1 MNDHKNTVSDAGEEM
16 NEPLKILYVDDEAL
30 LKMAFVET
38 LKQQGFYAR
47 GALSGQEALDLAAVD
62 TPDIIILDV
71 MMKPMDGWETLS
83 RLKSMDNGRNV
94 PVIMQTGKSLTIKDV
109 LKYGDLIEDY
119 LVKPV
124 RLPELIRAINAVGER
139 RSMIEGETATAREK
153 SPGLD
158 LIDEYAALRRKVLI
172 GERLIEVLGR
182 IYPIRK
188 DGSIETDIEMP
199 ELNEVVNRF
208 TTDKARLAEVKEALF
223 GPSPGEPAIQSS

>member
-172 GERLIEVLGR
+172 GER
-182 IYPIRK
+182 
-188 DGSIETDIEMP
+188 
-199 ELNEVVNRF
+199 
-208 TTDKARLAEVKEALF
+208 
-223 GPSPGEPAIQSS
+223 

>member
-182 IYPIRK
+182 IYPFRK

>member
-1 MNDHKNTVSDAGEEM
+1 M

-38 LKQQGFYAR
+38 LKQQGFHAR
-47 GALSGQEALDLAAVD
+47 GALSGQEALDMAAED

-83 RLKSMDNGRNV
+83 RLKSMEPGRNV
-94 PVIMQTGKSLTIKDV
+94 PVIMQTGKSLTIRDV

-139 RSMIEGETATAREK
+139 RSMIEGETSVARERNCG
-153 SPGLD
+153 SD
-158 LIDEYAALRRKVLI
+158 LIDEYATLRRRVLI

-208 TTDKARLAEVKEALF
+208 TADKARLIEVKEAVF
-223 GPSPGEPAIQSS
+223 GPSPNVP